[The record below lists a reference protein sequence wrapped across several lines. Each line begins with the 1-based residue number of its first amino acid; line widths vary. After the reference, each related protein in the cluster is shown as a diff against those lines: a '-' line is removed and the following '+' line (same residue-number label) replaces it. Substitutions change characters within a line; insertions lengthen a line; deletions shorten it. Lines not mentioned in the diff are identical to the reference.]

1 MTNTTTTTT
10 AQAIQADAA
19 KALKAH
25 DAKALKALYAQAL
38 GLESLADGK
47 ALESRTQAQAAI
59 GDILAACVTLA
70 TPDQDLHTVPQQAIA
85 DAAKAVGI
93 TVTRN
98 QAKVYVRVALYCTP
112 DRIADAKAKAKAGK
126 SDGPASLAMRDVLP
140 WCQAQDAAGRAAA
153 TRSGQAVPT
162 KAQALKAVTKAS
174 ADAKATKAKADA
186 DAAKV
191 KRLADGHGILSADA
205 DDVFGPLSAGRWQA
219 LDVKALDGLIET
231 AQAVKAA
238 KVADAK
244 AAKAAKAKAPK
255 AKAPKADADAT
266 PNLDDIV
273 AQAVA
278 AALKAAGVDA

>member
-85 DAAKAVGI
+85 DAAAKVGI

-112 DRIADAKAKAKAGK
+112 DRIADAKAKAAKA
-126 SDGPASLAMRDVLP
+126 DGPASLAMRHVLP